1 MRRGAANPVSPVG
14 CLTIAA
20 PLLALFHHATCPT
33 TYECRDCHQVFE
45 PSNRPAQ
52 IVMLIFFLLIIACFV
67 YALVNGQLT
76 LSNPESPEKP

>member
-20 PLLALFHHATCPT
+20 PFLALFRHATCPA

-45 PSNRPAQ
+45 RYHRTAR
-52 IVMLIFFLLIIACFV
+52 IVMLIFFLLILACFV
-67 YALVNGQLT
+67 YALVNGQIA
-76 LSNPESPEKP
+76 LSNPQNPEQP